1 MTTQTTTSLRFAVL
15 LTLCGGFMDA
25 YTYIARGG
33 VFANAQTGNVVL
45 LGVDLS
51 ESKWHAASQHLWPIL
66 AFIAGVAFAAYIKS
80 ERAHRWDENPVRW
93 AIWLQAIVLFIV
105 GFVPD
110 SVPNAFATIPIA
122 FVAAMQIGLF
132 RQVGDLAYLAIVTS
146 GNLMRL
152 TEAGYAALVDHD
164 DEQWFA
170 VRVYGAIVTTFAIG
184 AVGGAVATSAWH
196 ERAAWIPAGLLGATL
211 VLIFVD
217 NRVRRDRQAS

>member
-51 ESKWHAASQHLWPIL
+51 ESRWHAASQHLWPIL
-66 AFIAGVAFAAYIKS
+66 AFVAGVAFASYIKS
-80 ERAHRWDENPVRW
+80 ERAHRWDQNPVRW
-93 AIWLQAIVLFIV
+93 AIAVQATVLFIV

-132 RQVGDLAYLAIVTS
+132 RQVGDLAYLAIATS

-152 TEAGYAALVDHD
+152 TEAGYSAFVDRQDDKRFAA
-164 DEQWFA
+164 
-170 VRVYGAIVTTFAIG
+170 RVYGAIVAAFVTG
-184 AVGGAVATSAWH
+184 AVTGAVSTRAWH
-196 ERAAWIPAGLLGATL
+196 EHAAWVPSAVLAATL
-211 VLIFVD
+211 VLIFID
-217 NRVRRDRQAS
+217 NRVLKSRQQS